1 MAFAPSSSTPRQH
14 VHGFTLIEMLV
25 VLGII
30 ALLATLVAPQVLRY
44 LSKAKTDT
52 AAAQLKNLQGAIE
65 LYSFDTGGYP
75 SPEDGLASLLSPP
88 TDSSGW
94 NGPYLRSA
102 EGLRDPWNRAFS
114 YRFPGSHGDY
124 DLFSYSLDGTEG
136 GEGEN
141 GDVTSWQSLTDR
153 SSAER

>member
-1 MAFAPSSSTPRQH
+1 MVSASSSSTRRQS

-25 VLGII
+25 VLGIV

-65 LYSFDTGGYP
+65 LYSFDTGRYP
-75 SPEDGLASLLSPP
+75 SSDDGLASLLSPP

-94 NGPYLRSA
+94 NGPYLRSP
-102 EGLRDPWNRAFS
+102 EGLQDPWNRAFI

-124 DLFSYSLDGTEG
+124 DLFSYGLDGIEG
-136 GEGEN
+136 GDGEN
-141 GDVTSWQSLTDR
+141 RDVTSWQSLTDR
-153 SSAER
+153 SSAVR